1 MSIIITC
8 NAGSTNSKLAVFDAE
23 SLEQTSHLQ
32 THSEAETIAW
42 LTEIEKQKITAIGHR
57 VVHGGGKFTEPVLL
71 TPEILRELEK
81 FIPLAP
87 LHQPAALKLIEV
99 AANLYP
105 NIPQIA
111 CFDTAFHHTMP
122 DMETRFALPRNFY
135 DEGVRRYGFHGLSYQ
150 YIASVLP
157 EKIGE
162 LLASGR
168 VIVAHLGGGSSA
180 CAMQNLKSVASTMG
194 FSTLDGLM
202 MGTRCGSL
210 DVGVILHLLQHKN
223 MNLDEV
229 EKLLYKNSGL
239 LGVSG
244 ISGEMSELLASDKP
258 ESKQAIELYCYFAAK
273 QISGLLP
280 AIGGLD
286 ALIFTGGIGEHAE
299 VVREKI
305 CNHLK
310 FLGNFPVHAIPTN
323 EELVIARACKASI
336 D

>member
-1 MSIIITC
+1 MPNIIITC

-23 SLEQTSHLQ
+23 SLEEISHIQ
-32 THSEAETIAW
+32 THSEAETAAW
-42 LTEIEKQKITAIGHR
+42 LKDIGTQKISCIGHR
-57 VVHGGGKFTEPVLL
+57 VVHGGGKFTEPVVL
-71 TPEILRELEK
+71 TPEIISELAG

-87 LHQPAALKLIEV
+87 LHQPAALKLIELV
-99 AANLYP
+99 ANLYP

-122 DMETRFALPRNFY
+122 QMETRFALPRNFY

-162 LLASGR
+162 LLAGGR

-202 MGTRCGSL
+202 MGTRCGAL
-210 DVGVILHLLQHKN
+210 DAGVILYFMQQKN
-223 MNLDEV
+223 MSEHDIEN
-229 EKLLYKNSGL
+229 LLYKNSGL

-258 ESKQAIELYCYFAAK
+258 EAKQAIELYCYFAAK

-280 AIGGLD
+280 AIGGFD

-323 EELVIARACKASI
+323 EELVIARACKVLV
-336 D
+336 